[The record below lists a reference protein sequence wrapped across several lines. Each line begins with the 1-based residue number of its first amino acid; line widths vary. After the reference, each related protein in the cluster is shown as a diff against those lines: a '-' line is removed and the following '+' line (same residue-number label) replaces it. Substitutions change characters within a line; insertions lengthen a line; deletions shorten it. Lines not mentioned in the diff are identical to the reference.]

1 MNDDPK
7 PPPEQPN
14 PPDPPKP
21 SKVFTMTR
29 SKKGRL
35 SQKKGA
41 RRKQK
46 DVHQEDA
53 ADPSTASSALPA
65 DDGING
71 EPPAATSSSSLRSQ
85 IEARGAK
92 RKILAREYKSEL
104 THVYAEIDASQAS
117 LNVKDS
123 EIDALKKRNT
133 TLASQLTTASDAVRR
148 SRSTAREAH
157 TSARESVKEAS
168 SEANI
173 LSQMLKKAEAELA
186 QARLQIATKEAEM
199 QQQAADHKVAIEVAI
214 RQSVDDGKEK
224 AKVCSMYLHFEHKF
238 FLSSDNANYF
248 ISIQRIKERGT
259 WLSWRS
265 DTSLK

>member
-1 MNDDPK
+1 MNDDPPK

-14 PPDPPKP
+14 PPDPAKP
-21 SKVFTMTR
+21 SKVFTGTR
-29 SKKGRL
+29 PKKGRL

-65 DDGING
+65 DDGIEG
-71 EPPAATSSSSLRSQ
+71 EPPAAASSSSLHSQ

-92 RKILAREYKSEL
+92 RKILAREYESEL
-104 THVYAEIDASQAS
+104 KRVYAEIDASQAS
-117 LNVKDS
+117 LDVKDS

-173 LSQMLKKAEAELA
+173 LSQMLKKAEAEL
-186 QARLQIATKEAEM
+186 QIATKEVEM

-214 RQSVDDGKEK
+214 RQSVDDVKEK
-224 AKVCSMYLHFEHKF
+224 AKVCSMYLYFEHKY
-238 FLSSDNANYF
+238 FLSNDNANYF

-265 DTSLK
+265 NTSLE